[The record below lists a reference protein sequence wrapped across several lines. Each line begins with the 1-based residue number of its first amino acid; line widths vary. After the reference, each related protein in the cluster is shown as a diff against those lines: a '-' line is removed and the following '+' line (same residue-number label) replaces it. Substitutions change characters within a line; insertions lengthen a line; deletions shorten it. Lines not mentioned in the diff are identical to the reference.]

1 MASSGSRPEHERP
14 TASEEDLRLVRTV
27 CQMVTRQ
34 FYSDQHVITI
44 DILSKYSVMPSDI
57 LAQSLGVPTKD
68 LLQVCNQLVRD
79 RLIGIFKRGETRETA
94 TATSSFTRTA
104 MRSYFYLDRKVFLD
118 VTKWRLMRMRSQIDS
133 VLRNELD
140 NKGYM
145 CPRCG
150 KSYNTLDVAALLDPI
165 TMMTFLC
172 NTPGCGS
179 ELVDNED
186 AEDVKRS
193 KDRLKRFNEQCGPI
207 LDRLRKIDSVTLPS
221 FDIETEIKRTGTS
234 DEWKLRARQRTDP
247 SATLRD
253 IQEAQGGARRAAS
266 VEIDMVSSDPALE
279 AARREQKER
288 EAERQLQENALPSW
302 WETTQDPN
310 APKIVKGRQDTTTN
324 NTQTANGAAD
334 STATNQEHEEYLAR
348 YSSMAQGGDEDEDED
363 EEIEFEDVVEEDSAT
378 PSGPSTAQTP
388 SFSGVNGKRSRED
401 SIATMDPTPK
411 KTKTEEEDEEEGLKF
426 EDVA

>member
-1 MASSGSRPEHERP
+1 MASQSGSRSEQERP
-14 TASEEDLRLVRTV
+14 TATEEDLRLVRTV

-44 DILSKYSVMPSDI
+44 DILSKYSVMPADI
-57 LAQSLGVPTKD
+57 LAQSLGVHTKD

-104 MRSYFYLDRKVFLD
+104 IRNYFYLDRKVFLD
-118 VTKWRLMRMRSQIDS
+118 VTKWRMMKMRSQIDS

-165 TMMTFLC
+165 TMMTFIC

-207 LDRLRKIDSVTLPS
+207 LDRLRKIDSLTLPS
-221 FDIETEIKRTGTS
+221 FDVETEIRKTGTS

-247 SATLRD
+247 NATLRD
-253 IQEAQGGARRAAS
+253 VQEAQGGARRAAS
-266 VEIDMVSSDPALE
+266 VEIDMVSNDPALE
-279 AARREQKER
+279 AARREQRER

-310 APKIVKGRQDTTTN
+310 APKITNRRQDSTTN
-324 NTQTANGAAD
+324 NTQNSNGTAET
-334 STATNQEHEEYLAR
+334 TATNQEHEDYLAR
-348 YSSMAQGGDEDEDED
+348 YASMAQEGEDDD
-363 EEIEFEDVVEEDSAT
+363 EEIEYEDVVEDDSAT

-388 SFSGVNGKRSRED
+388 SFSGPNGKRSRED
-401 SIATMDPTPK
+401 SLATLDPTPK
-411 KTKTEEEDEEEGLKF
+411 KAKIEEEEDDEEELEF
-426 EDVA
+426 EDVT